1 MTLSVLLLFVAFNTP
16 APPVNAPA
24 QKPTDVMHIDGKKN
38 PELIPEWSVWEDSL
52 RIIAGGSRQLPSHVL
67 EHTTKAEEALI
78 LREADEQKKRDAECK
93 TRLLALKPD
102 SDKGNTLVQRSQA
115 IKLQCRWGAL
125 HARDRI
131 LAAISPAV
139 RTALMEFV
147 ESVRAATTVDILKR
161 DLAFFLQ
168 PQ

>member
-1 MTLSVLLLFVAFNTP
+1 M
-16 APPVNAPA
+16 
-24 QKPTDVMHIDGKKN
+24 
-38 PELIPEWSVWEDSL
+38 
-52 RIIAGGSRQLPSHVL
+52 L

-78 LREADEQKKRDAECK
+78 LREADQQPKRDAECK
-93 TRLLALKPD
+93 TRILALKPD
-102 SDKGNTLVQRSQA
+102 SEKPDTLIQRSQA

-147 ESVRAATTVDILKR
+147 ESIRAATTVDILKR

>member
-1 MTLSVLLLFVAFNTP
+1 MTLCVFLTLASLIIA
-16 APPVNAPA
+16 APTGAA
-24 QKPTDVMHIDGKKN
+24 RQKPTDVMHIDGKKN
-38 PELIPEWSVWEDSL
+38 PELIPEWSVWEDAL
-52 RIIAGGSRQLPSHVL
+52 RIIAGGSKQLPSRVL
-67 EHTTKAEEALI
+67 EHTTKEEEALI
-78 LREADEQKKRDAECK
+78 LREAAQQPKRDTDCK

-102 SDKGNTLVQRSQA
+102 GEKVDTVTQRSQA

-131 LAAISPAV
+131 LAAISPAA

>member
-1 MTLSVLLLFVAFNTP
+1 MTVSVCLMLITLTVQ
-16 APPVNAPA
+16 APPSAPS
-24 QKPTDVMHIDGKKN
+24 QKPTDVMHIEGRKN
-38 PELIPEWSVWEDSL
+38 PELIPEWSVWQDAL

-67 EHTTKAEEALI
+67 EHTTKQEEAFI
-78 LREADEQKKRDAECK
+78 LREADQQPKRDADCK

-102 SDKGNTLVQRSQA
+102 SENPSTLIQRSQA

-131 LAAISPAV
+131 LAALSPAV
-139 RTALMEFV
+139 RTALLEFV
-147 ESVRAATTVDILKR
+147 ESVRAATTVDILRR

>member
-1 MTLSVLLLFVAFNTP
+1 MTLSVFVMLVTLITP
-16 APPVNAPA
+16 APAGALP
-24 QKPTDVMHIDGKKN
+24 QKPTDVMHIEGKKN
-38 PELIPEWSVWEDSL
+38 PELIPEWSVWEDAL

-67 EHTTKAEEALI
+67 EHTTQAEEALI
-78 LREADEQKKRDAECK
+78 LREADQQPKRDAECR
-93 TRLLALKPD
+93 TRILALKPD
-102 SDKGNTLVQRSQA
+102 SDQANTLIQRSQA

-147 ESVRAATTVDILKR
+147 ESIRAATTVDVLKR

>member
-1 MTLSVLLLFVAFNTP
+1 MTLSVLVMIVSLNTP
-16 APPVNAPA
+16 APMAAPP

-38 PELIPEWSVWEDSL
+38 PELIPEWSVWEDAL
-52 RIIAGGSRQLPSHVL
+52 RIIAGGSRQLPSLVL

-78 LREADEQKKRDAECK
+78 LREADQQPKRDAECK

-102 SDKGNTLVQRSQA
+102 GDKDTTLVQRSQA
-115 IKLQCRWGAL
+115 IRLQCRWGAL

>member
-1 MTLSVLLLFVAFNTP
+1 MTLSVFVILVSLITP
-16 APPVNAPA
+16 ATAGAPP
-24 QKPTDVMHIDGKKN
+24 QKPTDVMHIEGRKN
-38 PELIPEWSVWEDSL
+38 PELIPEWSVWEDAL

-67 EHTTKAEEALI
+67 EHTTKDEEALI
-78 LREADEQKKRDAECK
+78 LREADQQRKRDAECK
-93 TRLLALKPD
+93 TRILALKPD
-102 SDKGNTLVQRSQA
+102 SEKPDTLIQRSQA

-131 LAAISPAV
+131 LAAMSPAA

>member
-1 MTLSVLLLFVAFNTP
+1 MTLSVFVILVSLITP
-16 APPVNAPA
+16 ATAGAAP
-24 QKPTDVMHIDGKKN
+24 QKPTDVMHIEGRKN
-38 PELIPEWSVWEDSL
+38 PELIPEWSVWEDAL

-67 EHTTKAEEALI
+67 EHTTKEEEALI
-78 LREADEQKKRDAECK
+78 LREADQQRKRDAECK

-102 SDKGNTLVQRSQA
+102 SEKPNTLLQRSQA
-115 IKLQCRWGAL
+115 IRLQCRWGAL
-125 HARDRI
+125 QARDRI
-131 LAAISPAV
+131 LAAISPAA